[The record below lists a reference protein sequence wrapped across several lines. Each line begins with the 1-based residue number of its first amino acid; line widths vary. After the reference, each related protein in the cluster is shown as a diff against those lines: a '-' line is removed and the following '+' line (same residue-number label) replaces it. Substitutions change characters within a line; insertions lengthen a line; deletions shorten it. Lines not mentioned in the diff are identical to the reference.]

1 VSFRTRLTLVAAAA
15 VAFAIVAA
23 SLVVFLV
30 VRNQLRGQVDSAL
43 QSRAKG
49 IVDNRGPGAGLHIE
63 GGYLEGVPP
72 PPFGGGDFVQ
82 LVGTSGQTTHTQF
95 ESGSLPPSKDALQV
109 AKTGHGG
116 GFSDATIGTQDYRVY
131 TIPAQFQDE
140 SGNTYALQVARSLG
154 EVNRTL
160 HRTTIF
166 LILIAA
172 GGIAI
177 AGGLGLVVSQAA
189 LAPVRR
195 LTRATEKV
203 AETRDL
209 SERIE
214 ANGEDELSRLAASFN
229 TMLAALE
236 ESDRAKRQ
244 LVSDASHELRTPLTS
259 LRTNI
264 EVLARDR
271 NMADDEREKLLND
284 VVSQLSEMTALV
296 TELVELARGETQPQ
310 QAEDVRLDLLV
321 EEVVARAQ
329 RDFPQVEFVS
339 DLEPTELHG
348 VPNTIARAVSNLL
361 DNAAKWSPPGGKVEV
376 TVRDGQVIV
385 RDHGPGIEDD
395 DLPYVFDRF
404 YRAPAARK
412 LPGSGLGL
420 AIVKQVAEAHGGRV
434 DAERAE
440 GGGTR
445 MRLRLADSNGA
456 SAAEKSVSEGRIR
469 SGLAT
474 RD

>member
-116 GFSDATIGTQDYRVY
+116 GFSDATIANQDYRVY
-131 TIPAQFQDE
+131 TIPAQFRDE
-140 SGNTYALQVARSLG
+140 RGNTYALQVARSLG

-160 HRTTIF
+160 HRITIF

-172 GGIAI
+172 GGVAI

-195 LTRATEKV
+195 LTKATEKV
-203 AETRDL
+203 AETQDL

-264 EVLARDR
+264 EVLAR
-271 NMADDEREKLLND
+271 DDEREKLLND

-339 DLEPTELHG
+339 ELEPTELHG

-420 AIVKQVAEAHGGRV
+420 AIVKQVAEAHGGGV
-434 DAERAE
+434 GAERAE

-456 SAAEKSVSEGRIR
+456 SPVRPADARDRPPSESVE
-469 SGLAT
+469 T
-474 RD
+474 R